1 MTCRVRNRDRTANYT
16 QFMGRTALGDY
27 LASRRARISP
37 QGTGLVSTGRWR
49 RVPGLRREEVAH
61 LAGVSTAYYTRL
73 EQGVSATASAQ
84 VLDALARA
92 LQLDAAERAHLH
104 DLAQT
109 PTVRR
114 ALVRPRPE
122 EPHPRS
128 LALLDAIEHLPALL
142 FGRRTDILAWN
153 RLGHALLA
161 PHLPFDAPG
170 DPDQRP
176 NMARLLFLDPYVQ
189 RIHRNLEQAAR
200 VNVGYLRLVSGRY
213 PDDAR
218 LAELIGELTM
228 SSDQFASLWAA
239 RGVRE
244 CTHGIR
250 DLDHAVAGRLSLT
263 YQVWSQPDHPDHRIE
278 VYTAEP
284 DGRSEHAL
292 NRLADAIRADHSRA
306 KGDDIDSQPITR

>member
-1 MTCRVRNRDRTANYT
+1 
-16 QFMGRTALGDY
+16 MGRTSLGDY
-27 LASRRARISP
+27 LAFRRARINP
-37 QGTGLVSTGRWR
+37 QSTSLVTTGRWR
-49 RVPGLRREEVAH
+49 RVPGLRREEVAQ

-109 PTVRR
+109 PTARR
-114 ALVRPRPE
+114 TLVRPRPE

-128 LALLDAIEHLPALL
+128 LALLGAIEHLPALL

-161 PHLPFDAPG
+161 SHLPFEAPG
-170 DPDQRP
+170 DPEQRP

-189 RIHRNLEQAAR
+189 RVHRNLEQAAR
-200 VNVGYLRLVSGRY
+200 VNVGYLRLVSGRH

-218 LAELIGELTM
+218 LAELIGELAM
-228 SSDQFASLWAA
+228 SSDLFASLWTA

-250 DLDHAVAGRLSLT
+250 DLDHAIAGPLSLT

-284 DGRSEHAL
+284 DSSSERAL
-292 NRLADAIRADHSRA
+292 TRLADATRFDHSPA
-306 KGDDIDSQPITR
+306 KGDGISSRPVTR